1 MRLPVVHRLALLLGL
16 SAFLACAPSAPSAS
30 LVIFGKV
37 WTGDTARPAA
47 TGVAIAGDTIA
58 AVGDSA
64 EIARWIG
71 SGTEVI
77 HTSGLVVPGFADGHT
92 HFIDGGFQLGQI
104 DLRDAHTPEE
114 FIRRIAA
121 YARTQ
126 PKGAW
131 ILGGN
136 WDHEW
141 WPGGPLPTRW
151 MIDSVTP
158 DNPVFISR
166 LDGHMGLANSAAIA
180 AAKLAADVPAP
191 AGGVIVRNGR
201 GEMTGIF
208 KDNAQDLLYPAIPGH
223 SAEENDSALVRAMRY
238 VASLGVTSVGHL
250 SAGWGDYA
258 AYRRA
263 DARGAMTTRVTVYPP
278 LGWWKDVADTVHANG
293 NASNWVR
300 MYGVKGYV
308 DGSLGSTT
316 ALLYGTYLDDPHS
329 HGQQVTSTADLRSW
343 ITSADS
349 AGLQVVVH
357 AIGDSANGL
366 LISVYDSVARLHG
379 ARDRRFRIEHA
390 QHLTF
395 PAIATI
401 AREHI
406 IASMQPYHAID
417 DGRWAGK
424 RLDMA
429 RLQGTYAFRALIDS
443 GAVLAFGSDWMVAT
457 IDPLWGIYAAVTR
470 RTLDDKNPGGW
481 IPGQKI
487 SVEEALRAYTMG
499 NSYAV
504 FREGQLG
511 SLTAGKLAD
520 IAVIDHDLL
529 TMPPESLA
537 TARVTVTVAG
547 GKVVYRR

>member
-1 MRLPVVHRLALLLGL
+1 MKSLMHAACCAGLLAAGACSPVPA
-16 SAFLACAPSAPSAS
+16 AS
-30 LVIFGKV
+30 IVIYGKV
-37 WTGDTARPAA
+37 WTGDPARPAA
-47 TGVAIAGDTIA
+47 SAVAIAGDTIL

-64 EIARWIG
+64 DMARWIG
-71 SGTEVI
+71 TRTEVVRAA
-77 HTSGLVVPGFADGHT
+77 GLVTPGFADGHT

-104 DLRDAHTPEE
+104 DLRDARSPEE

-131 ILGGN
+131 ILGGD

-141 WPGGPLPTRW
+141 WPGGPLPTRG

-158 DNPVFISR
+158 DNPVFITR
-166 LDGHMGLANSAAIA
+166 LDGHMALANSAAIA
-180 AAKLAADVPAP
+180 AARLPRDVATP
-191 AGGVIVRNGR
+191 AGGVIVRDGQ

-208 KDNAQDLLYPAIPGH
+208 KDNAQDLIYPAIPAR
-223 SAEENDSALVRAMRY
+223 SPAQNDSALARALRY
-238 VASLGVTSVGHL
+238 IATLGVTSVAHV
-250 SAGWGDYA
+250 SAGWGDYE

-263 DARGAMTTRVTVYPP
+263 DARGTMTARVTVYPP
-278 LGWWKDVADTVHANG
+278 LGWWRAVADTIRANG
-293 NASNWVR
+293 NSSAWVR

-366 LISVYDSVARLHG
+366 LLSVYDSAAKLHG

-390 QHLTF
+390 QHLNDAEIA
-395 PAIATI
+395 AIA
-401 AREHI
+401 RQHV
-406 IASMQPYHAID
+406 IASMQPYHLID
-417 DGRWAGK
+417 DGRWAWK
-424 RLDMA
+424 RLDA
-429 RLQGTYAFRALIDS
+429 PRLRGTYAFRALLDS
-443 GAVLAFGSDWMVAT
+443 GAVLAFGSDWTVAT

-470 RTLDDKNPGGW
+470 RTLDDKNPDGW
-481 IPGQKI
+481 IPAQKI
-487 SVEEALRAYTMG
+487 TVEEALRAYTMG
-499 NSYAV
+499 NAYGV
-504 FREGQLG
+504 FRERELG
-511 SLTAGKLAD
+511 SLTPGKLAD
-520 IAVIDHDLL
+520 VAILDRDLL
-529 TMPPESLA
+529 TMPAESLA
-537 TARVTVTVAG
+537 TARVALTIAG

>member
-1 MRLPVVHRLALLLGL
+1 MASRFRSILALAALL
-16 SAFLACAPSAPSAS
+16 AAACAPGAPAAS
-30 LVIFGKV
+30 IVIYGKV
-37 WTGDTARPAA
+37 WTGDSTRPAA
-47 TGVAIAGDTIA
+47 TALAIVGDTIA

-64 EIARWIG
+64 EIAKWVG
-71 SGTEVI
+71 AGTEVI
-77 HTSGLVVPGFADGHT
+77 VAPGLVVPGFADGHT

-114 FIRRIAA
+114 FVRRIAA
-121 YARTQ
+121 YAKTQ

-131 ILGGN
+131 ILGGD

-158 DNPVFISR
+158 DNPVFINR
-166 LDGHMGLANSAAIA
+166 LDGHMALANSAALRA
-180 AAKLAADVPAP
+180 AGVTDAIVEP
-191 AGGVIVRNGR
+191 AGGVVVRDGR
-201 GEMTGIF
+201 GRITGIF
-208 KDNAQDLLYPAIPGH
+208 KDNAMNPMYAAIP
-223 SAEENDSALVRAMRY
+223 ARTPEQNDSALARAMRY
-238 VASLGVTSVGHL
+238 VASLGVTSVAHV

-278 LGWWKDVADTVHANG
+278 LDWWHGVADTIAKNG
-293 NASNWVR
+293 TGDAWVR
-300 MYGVKGYV
+300 MYGVKGYI

-329 HGQQVTSTADLRSW
+329 HGRQLSPTDSLRSW
-343 ITSADS
+343 VNSADS

-366 LISVYDSVARLHG
+366 ILSLYDSAAKLHG
-379 ARDRRFRIEHA
+379 PRDRRFRVEHA

-395 PAIATI
+395 PEIAAM
-401 AREHI
+401 ARQHV

-429 RLQGTYAFRALIDS
+429 RLQGTYAFRALLDS
-443 GAVLAFGSDWMVAT
+443 GAVLAFGSDWTVAT

-481 IPGQKI
+481 IPAQKI
-487 SVEEALRAYTMG
+487 TVDEALRAYTLG
-499 NSYAV
+499 NAYGV
-504 FREGQLG
+504 FRERELG
-511 SLTAGKLAD
+511 SLAPGKLAD

-537 TARVTVTVAG
+537 TARVATTIAG